1 MQALNC
7 RLGDLAITIKAELPE
22 NLGTI
27 VRVIGV
33 RGIEEWWG
41 FKTPIFIWE
50 VESVQG
56 GRLVYEHADGR
67 REHASVGLAPDVFL
81 KPIASIYRSPREQR
95 EECYAS

>member
-22 NLGTI
+22 NLGNI
-27 VRVIGV
+27 VRVTGV

-50 VESVQG
+50 VETVQG
-56 GRLVYEHADGR
+56 VRLVYEHADGR
-67 REHASVGLAPDVFL
+67 REYASVGLIPDVFL
-81 KPIASIYRSPREQR
+81 KPIAPTYRSRREQR
-95 EECYAS
+95 EECYVS